1 MCGGRERSKISSPLI
16 ELDVLTTAELSALCY
31 DHQDACLKAR
41 SYKILNKCLT
51 LIKRTHRARC
61 AQELSRGE
69 GGDAHVKGMGIFVI
83 YFYFPQNSKNEIT
96 LSLTDSWKIF
106 NVLEYGRQW
115 RDLNRCFQK
124 Q

>member
-31 DHQDACLKAR
+31 DHQHACLKAG
-41 SYKILNKCLT
+41 SYKILNKCLI

-69 GGDAHVKGMGIFVI
+69 GGGGDAHVKGMGIFVI

-96 LSLTDSWKIF
+96 L
-106 NVLEYGRQW
+106 
-115 RDLNRCFQK
+115 
-124 Q
+124 

>member
-31 DHQDACLKAR
+31 DHQDACLKAG
-41 SYKILNKCLT
+41 SYKILNKCLI

-69 GGDAHVKGMGIFVI
+69 GGETLMKKGWEYSLFTSIFLRI
-83 YFYFPQNSKNEIT
+83 
-96 LSLTDSWKIF
+96 
-106 NVLEYGRQW
+106 
-115 RDLNRCFQK
+115 QK
-124 Q
+124 MK